1 MKLTVGETL
10 QGGKYRLD
18 ELLNQGGFGVTYR
31 ATHTL
36 LHQAVVIKTLS
47 TSLHSQKDFDQL
59 QERFI
64 TEARCLAKFQHPNI
78 VRVSDFFSERGLPFI
93 VMDYIPGQT
102 LAELADRNPLS
113 EAQAVHYARQ
123 VGSALQLIHEQ
134 GLLHRDVKPEN
145 IILREGT
152 DSVVLIDFGIA
163 REFTPGVAETNTGLL
178 SAGYAPI
185 EQYLPRHT
193 WTPATDIY
201 ALAATLY
208 ALLAGKPPVASA
220 LRDRVP
226 LEDLKQLN
234 PQVSARVQDAILQG
248 MAMEANQRPQTIASW
263 LALLTPNLRSGRTT
277 TGRTGPNR
285 TAATMVVLPPQR
297 RVQQVKP
304 SAVAAQPQPQSP
316 QPQSK
321 LQTNPWDARIE
332 TRSRKSSRSLLL
344 ALLATA
350 IGAAAIGA
358 GVGLYMRFGQPGT
371 VVTPFQKQ
379 EEVFPERDR
388 PNFPESPTY
397 TPPAQTVPP
406 VTEPP
411 VSTPELTPIPIPTS
425 SAIPTPFVT
434 PTPSPS
440 PEATVSPSPTPT
452 PSPTTPEA
460 IATPSPKEPT
470 PLPPVEMPPSM
481 PADIDPHNSAPEPG
495 PSPQEPNS
503 PSP

>member
-1 MKLTVGETL
+1 MKLIVGATL

-36 LHQAVVIKTLS
+36 LHQAVVIKTLNA
-47 TSLHSQKDFDQL
+47 SLHNQKDFDQL

-64 TEARCLAKFQHPNI
+64 TEARCLAKFQHANI
-78 VRVSDFFSERGLPFI
+78 VRVIDFFGEQGLPFI

-113 EAQAVHYARQ
+113 EPQAIHYIRQ
-123 VGSALQLIHEQ
+123 VGAALQLIHEQ

-163 REFTPGVAETNTGLL
+163 RAFTPGVAETNTGLL

-185 EQYLPRHT
+185 EQYLPRHS

-226 LEDLKQLN
+226 LEDLRQLN
-234 PQVSARVQDAILQG
+234 PQVSPGVQEAILRG
-248 MAMEANQRPQTIASW
+248 MAMESSQRPQTIASW
-263 LALLTPNLRSGRTT
+263 LALLTPAHRRSTS
-277 TGRTGPNR
+277 PNR
-285 TAATMVVLPPQR
+285 TAATVVVLPQHRQQVQQPAVVVQPQPPAVQP
-297 RVQQVKP
+297 RVQTNSHGSRIETHSPKP
-304 SAVAAQPQPQSP
+304 SRLLPALIAAAVAA
-316 QPQSK
+316 
-321 LQTNPWDARIE
+321 
-332 TRSRKSSRSLLL
+332 
-344 ALLATA
+344 
-350 IGAAAIGA
+350 AAVGA
-358 GVGLYMRFGQPGT
+358 GIGLFLRFGQSGKP
-371 VVTPFQKQ
+371 VAPFQKQ
-379 EEVFPERDR
+379 DEVFPTRDR
-388 PNFPESPTY
+388 PSYPESPTY
-397 TPPAQTVPP
+397 EPPTQTAPP

-411 VSTPELTPIPIPTS
+411 IVTPQ
-425 SAIPTPFVT
+425 PTPTPAATPTPALT

-440 PEATVSPSPTPT
+440 PEAETTIVPSPAPSPIAPTPEVIVTPT
-452 PSPTTPEA
+452 PS
-460 IATPSPKEPT
+460 EPT
-470 PLPPVEMPPSM
+470 PLPPVEMPPDI
-481 PADIDPHNSAPEPG
+481 PADVDPHNNTAPTP
-495 PSPQEPNS
+495 PASP
-503 PSP
+503 

>member
-36 LHQAVVIKTLS
+36 LHQAIVIKTLS

-113 EAQAVHYARQ
+113 EAQAIHYARQ

-220 LRDRVP
+220 LRDRIP
-226 LEDLKQLN
+226 LEDLRQLN

-248 MAMEANQRPQTIASW
+248 MAMEANQRPQTVGSW
-263 LALLTPNLRSGRTT
+263 LTLLTPNLRSGRAT

-285 TAATMVVLPPQR
+285 TGATVVVLPPQR
-297 RVQQVKP
+297 RVQQVNQ
-304 SAVAAQPQPQSP
+304 SAVAAQP
-316 QPQSK
+316 K
-321 LQTNPWDARIE
+321 VQTNSRGAKIE
-332 TRSRKSSRSLLL
+332 APKSSRSLLP

-358 GVGLYMRFGQPGT
+358 GVGLFMRFGQPGT
-371 VVTPFQKQ
+371 LVTPFQKQ

-397 TPPAQTVPP
+397 EPPTQTAPP

-411 VSTPELTPIPIPTS
+411 VNTPQPTPTPTPTS
-425 SAIPTPFVT
+425 SVTPLPSLT

-440 PEATVSPSPTPT
+440 PEATVSPLPTTPT
-452 PSPTTPEA
+452 PSPTAPES
-460 IATPSPKEPT
+460 ITPSPSEPT
-470 PLPPVEMPPSM
+470 PLPSVEMPPSM

-495 PSPQEPNS
+495 ASPQQPAPPAS
-503 PSP
+503 P